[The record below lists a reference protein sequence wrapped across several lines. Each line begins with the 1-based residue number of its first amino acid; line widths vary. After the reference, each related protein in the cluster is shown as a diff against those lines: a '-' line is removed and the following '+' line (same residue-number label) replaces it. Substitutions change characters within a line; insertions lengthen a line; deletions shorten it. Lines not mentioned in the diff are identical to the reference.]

1 MKTVGHA
8 GAVESNSRR
17 RCHRGC
23 SYAATNRVPSMF
35 DGNLWKAVLCPV
47 ASYDLSREDELDLLS
62 KTKNQIRAPV
72 RRINYAR
79 RRKISGQGFF
89 DSDNS
94 FLIEALPRNIIISLS
109 WKYSTGYFGYYPKY
123 GMRSALSTESRN
135 KDDECVD

>member
-1 MKTVGHA
+1 
-8 GAVESNSRR
+8 
-17 RCHRGC
+17 
-23 SYAATNRVPSMF
+23 MF

-62 KTKNQIRAPV
+62 KTKNQIRALV

-94 FLIEALPRNIIISLS
+94 FLIEALPGNIISLS
-109 WKYSTGYFGYYPKY
+109 WKYSTGILWI
-123 GMRSALSTESRN
+123 LSKVRN
-135 KDDECVD
+135 AIRVADGIEK